1 MTSPFGRGR
10 RDSRKA
16 DAPGE
21 GLKICANPESLT
33 RRARSAAGRG
43 HPRPLGEGGRMLF
56 CTRRSHMKFFL
67 DTANLEEIGD
77 AASTGVLDGVT
88 TNPTLISKEGNTF
101 EDQLLKI
108 CSLVNGP
115 VSAET
120 VSRDAAGMVEEGR
133 HLAKLHPNI
142 VVKCP
147 MTKEGL
153 KATRALS
160 EERMRVNV
168 TLVFSAP
175 QAIMAAKAGA
185 YFVSP
190 FVGRLDDIGENGM
203 DLIRDIVT
211 IFNNYEFQTQVLVA
225 SIRNPIHVVQAG
237 LCGADI
243 CTMPAKI
250 FDQLLK
256 HPLTDKGVEQFL
268 KDWEKVP
275 VIK

>member
-1 MTSPFGRGR
+1 
-10 RDSRKA
+10 
-16 DAPGE
+16 
-21 GLKICANPESLT
+21 
-33 RRARSAAGRG
+33 
-43 HPRPLGEGGRMLF
+43 
-56 CTRRSHMKFFL
+56 MKFFL
-67 DTANLEEIGD
+67 DTANLDEIREV
-77 AASTGVLDGVT
+77 ASTGVLDGIT

-108 CSLVNGP
+108 CALVNGP

-120 VSRDAAGMVEEGR
+120 VSPDAAGMVDEGR
-133 HLAKLHPNI
+133 HLAKLHSNI

-153 KATRALS
+153 KATKILS
-160 EERMRVNV
+160 DEGIRVNV

-203 DLIRDIVT
+203 DLIRTIVA
-211 IFNNYEFQTQVLVA
+211 IFDNYEFKTEVLVA
-225 SIRNPIHVVQAG
+225 SIRHPIHVVEAG
-237 LCGADI
+237 LAGGDI

-250 FDQLLK
+250 FDQLMK

-268 KDWEKVP
+268 KDWEK
-275 VIK
+275 

>member
-1 MTSPFGRGR
+1 
-10 RDSRKA
+10 
-16 DAPGE
+16 
-21 GLKICANPESLT
+21 
-33 RRARSAAGRG
+33 
-43 HPRPLGEGGRMLF
+43 
-56 CTRRSHMKFFL
+56 MKFFL
-67 DTANLEEIGD
+67 DTANLDEIRD
-77 AASTGVLDGVT
+77 VASTGLLDGVT
-88 TNPTLISKEGNTF
+88 TNPSLISKEGNVF

-108 CSLVNGP
+108 CSVVNGP

-120 VSRDAAGMVEEGR
+120 VSPDASGMVDEGR

-153 KATRALS
+153 KATKTLS
-160 EERMRVNV
+160 EERIRVNV

-190 FVGRLDDIGENGM
+190 FVGRLDDIGQRGM

-211 IFNNYEFQTQVLVA
+211 IFNNYEFKTEILVA
-225 SIRNPIHVVQAG
+225 SIRNPGHVVEAG
-237 LCGADI
+237 LAGADI
-243 CTMPAKI
+243 CTMPAKV
-250 FDQLLK
+250 FDQLMK
-256 HPLTDKGVEQFL
+256 HPLTDNGVAQFL
-268 KDWEKVP
+268 KDWQKVP

>member
-1 MTSPFGRGR
+1 
-10 RDSRKA
+10 
-16 DAPGE
+16 
-21 GLKICANPESLT
+21 
-33 RRARSAAGRG
+33 
-43 HPRPLGEGGRMLF
+43 
-56 CTRRSHMKFFL
+56 MKFFL
-67 DTANLEEIGD
+67 DTANIDEIRD

-108 CSLVNGP
+108 CSLVDGP

-120 VSRDAAGMVEEGR
+120 VSRDAEGMIDEGR
-133 HLAKLHPNI
+133 HLARLHKNI

-153 KATRALS
+153 KATKRLS
-160 EERMRVNV
+160 QDGIRVNV

-190 FVGRLDDIGENGM
+190 FVGRLDDIGQDGM
-203 DLIRDIVT
+203 ALIRDIVT
-211 IFNNYEFQTQVLVA
+211 IFGNYDFKTEVLVA
-225 SIRNPIHVVQAG
+225 SVRNPVHVVQAG
-237 LCGADI
+237 LMGADI
-243 CTMPAKI
+243 CTLPAKV

-256 HPLTDKGVEQFL
+256 HPLTDRGVEQFL

>member
-1 MTSPFGRGR
+1 MSN
-10 RDSRKA
+10 SK
-16 DAPGE
+16 GE
-21 GLKICANPESLT
+21 QD
-33 RRARSAAGRG
+33 
-43 HPRPLGEGGRMLF
+43 
-56 CTRRSHMKFFL
+56 MKFFL
-67 DTANLEEIGD
+67 DTANIDEIRD
-77 AASTGVLDGVT
+77 VASTGILDGIT

-120 VSRDAAGMVEEGR
+120 VSRDAGGMVEEGR
-133 HLAKLHPNI
+133 HLAKLHSNI

-153 KATRALS
+153 KATKILT
-160 EERMRVNV
+160 EERIRVNV

-175 QAIMAAKAGA
+175 QAVMAAKAGA

-203 DLIRDIVT
+203 ELINTIVT
-211 IFNNYEFQTQVLVA
+211 IFNNYEFKTEVLVA
-225 SIRNPIHVVQAG
+225 SIRNPVHVVQAG
-237 LCGADI
+237 LMGADI
-243 CTMPAKI
+243 CTMPAKV
-250 FDQLLK
+250 FEQLMK

>member
-1 MTSPFGRGR
+1 
-10 RDSRKA
+10 
-16 DAPGE
+16 
-21 GLKICANPESLT
+21 
-33 RRARSAAGRG
+33 
-43 HPRPLGEGGRMLF
+43 
-56 CTRRSHMKFFL
+56 MKFFL
-67 DTANLEEIGD
+67 DTANIGEIRD
-77 AASTGVLDGVT
+77 AASTGILDGIT
-88 TNPTLISKEGNTF
+88 TNPTLISREGNTF

-108 CSLVNGP
+108 CSIVNGP

-120 VSRDAAGMVEEGR
+120 ISRDAVGMVDEGR

-153 KATRALS
+153 KATKILS
-160 EERMRVNV
+160 EERIRVNV

-190 FVGRLDDIGENGM
+190 FVGRLDDIGQDGM
-203 DLIRDIVT
+203 ALIRDIVT
-211 IFNNYEFQTQVLVA
+211 IFGNYEFKTEVLVA
-225 SIRNPIHVVQAG
+225 SVRNPIHVVQAG
-237 LCGADI
+237 LMGADI
-243 CTMPAKI
+243 CTLPAKV

-256 HPLTDKGVEQFL
+256 HPLTDRGVEQFL
-268 KDWEKVP
+268 KDWEKLP

>member
-1 MTSPFGRGR
+1 
-10 RDSRKA
+10 
-16 DAPGE
+16 
-21 GLKICANPESLT
+21 
-33 RRARSAAGRG
+33 
-43 HPRPLGEGGRMLF
+43 
-56 CTRRSHMKFFL
+56 MKFFL

-237 LCGADI
+237 LYGADI
-243 CTMPAKI
+243 CTMPAKV

-268 KDWEKVP
+268 KDWERVA

>member
-1 MTSPFGRGR
+1 MT
-10 RDSRKA
+10 
-16 DAPGE
+16 
-21 GLKICANPESLT
+21 
-33 RRARSAAGRG
+33 
-43 HPRPLGEGGRMLF
+43 
-56 CTRRSHMKFFL
+56 MKFFL
-67 DTANLEEIGD
+67 DTANLDEIRD
-77 AASTGVLDGVT
+77 AASTGVLDGIT
-88 TNPTLISKEGNTF
+88 TNPTLISKEGNPF
-101 EDQLLKI
+101 EDQLSKI
-108 CSLVNGP
+108 CSLVDGP

-120 VSRDAAGMVEEGR
+120 VSRDADGMIEEGR
-133 HLAKLHPNI
+133 HLSKLHRNI

-153 KATRALS
+153 KATKILN
-160 EERMRVNV
+160 EEGIRVNV

-190 FVGRLDDIGENGM
+190 FVGRLDDVGQDGM
-203 DLIRDIVT
+203 SLIRDIVG
-211 IFNNYEFQTQVLVA
+211 IFSNYDFKTEVLVA
-225 SIRNPIHVVQAG
+225 SVRNPIHVVQAG
-237 LCGADI
+237 LIGADI
-243 CTMPAKI
+243 CTLPAKV

>member
-1 MTSPFGRGR
+1 
-10 RDSRKA
+10 
-16 DAPGE
+16 
-21 GLKICANPESLT
+21 
-33 RRARSAAGRG
+33 
-43 HPRPLGEGGRMLF
+43 
-56 CTRRSHMKFFL
+56 MKFFL
-67 DTANLEEIGD
+67 DTANIDEIRD

-108 CSLVNGP
+108 CSLVDGP

-120 VSRDAAGMVEEGR
+120 VSRDAEGMIDEGR
-133 HLAKLHPNI
+133 HLARLHKNI

-153 KATRALS
+153 KATKRLS
-160 EERMRVNV
+160 QEGIRVNV

-190 FVGRLDDIGENGM
+190 FVGRLDDIGQDGM
-203 DLIRDIVT
+203 ELIRDIVT
-211 IFNNYEFQTQVLVA
+211 IFGNYDFKTEVLVA
-225 SIRNPIHVVQAG
+225 SVRNPVHVVQAG
-237 LCGADI
+237 LMGADI
-243 CTMPAKI
+243 CTLPAKV
-250 FDQLLK
+250 FEQLLK
-256 HPLTDKGVEQFL
+256 HPLTDRGVEQFL

>member
-1 MTSPFGRGR
+1 
-10 RDSRKA
+10 
-16 DAPGE
+16 
-21 GLKICANPESLT
+21 
-33 RRARSAAGRG
+33 
-43 HPRPLGEGGRMLF
+43 
-56 CTRRSHMKFFL
+56 MKFFL
-67 DTANLEEIGD
+67 DTANIDEIRD
-77 AASTGVLDGVT
+77 AASTGILDGVT
-88 TNPTLISKEGNTF
+88 TNPTLISKAGNSF

-108 CSLVNGP
+108 CSIVNGP

-120 VSRDAAGMVEEGR
+120 ISMDAAGMVEEGR

-153 KATRALS
+153 KATKILS
-160 EERMRVNV
+160 EERIRVNV

-175 QAIMAAKAGA
+175 QALMAAKAGA

-203 DLIRDIVT
+203 DLIKTIVT
-211 IFNNYEFQTQVLVA
+211 IFNNYEFKTEVLVG
-225 SIRNPIHVVQAG
+225 SIRNPLHVVQAG
-237 LCGADI
+237 LMGADI
-243 CTMPAKI
+243 CTLPAKV
-250 FDQLLK
+250 FDQLFQ
-256 HPLTDKGVEQFL
+256 HPLTAKGIQQFL